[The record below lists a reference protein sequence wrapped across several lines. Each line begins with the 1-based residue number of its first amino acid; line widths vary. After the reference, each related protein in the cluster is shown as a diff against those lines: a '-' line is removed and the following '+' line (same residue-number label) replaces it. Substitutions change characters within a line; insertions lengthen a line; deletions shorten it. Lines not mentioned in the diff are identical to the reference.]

1 MRLLFI
7 SAAFPPMRAGESEH
21 AYHQCLH
28 LASQGVEVH
37 LLTSCANL
45 GHPEMP
51 FAVHPI
57 MRDWS
62 WEDLPRLAGFFLKN
76 KPDVEADLQEV
87 ADKLQLPKIDIGAG
101 S

>member
-21 AYHQCLH
+21 AYHQCRH
-28 LASQGVEVH
+28 LSSQGVEVH

-45 GHPEMP
+45 GHPRMP

-57 MRDWS
+57 MRIGRGRTFR
-62 WEDLPRLAGFFLKN
+62 DLSDFFEKTN
-76 KPDVEADLQEV
+76 RMRFC
-87 ADKLQLPKIDIGAG
+87 
-101 S
+101 